1 MTVVV
6 GQGGDKSSGRVEGV
20 VGFRTGG
27 DKSQIDATGLE
38 HQCGTNVML
47 CFLRSEMIHQGAFET
62 VVLFSKTPSACP
74 TDQ

>member
-1 MTVVV
+1 MDAIR
-6 GQGGDKSSGRVEGV
+6 GMSIRRDILSILLLRWA
-20 VGFRTGG
+20 GG

-38 HQCGTNVML
+38 HQCGTKVML
-47 CFLRSEMIHQGAFET
+47 CFLRSEMIQQGAFET